1 MGGDADTFPE
11 QQPWDGAV
19 SGVRR
24 RCGMDM
30 GRTVF
35 IGGDVSGNISAV
47 PSDEGVS
54 RGRKSVRKKDVC
66 RLRYQSMNQ
75 SRKYM

>member
-11 QQPWDGAV
+11 QQPWNGAV
-19 SGVRR
+19 SDVRR
-24 RCGMDM
+24 RRGMDM
-30 GRTVF
+30 GRSALV
-35 IGGDVSGNISAV
+35 GGDVSGRIPAV
-47 PSDEGVS
+47 PSDEGVP
-54 RGRKSVRKKDVC
+54 RGRESVRKKDVC